1 MDFEDLDFGEFL
13 TDYDQICEPK
23 LPELLDSDYKNQPS
37 FINYDKP
44 SPFEEDLWSSRS
56 GTPQE
61 VALDCNPAVP
71 SNVREGKPK
80 EVALE
85 QSWTYQSSIPSNVRD
100 GCTKEVSLGQTRS
113 YQSTIPLSHGG
124 KAKQINLEQK
134 WTNQQ
139 VVSPYVR
146 GGDGKG
152 IGMEQ
157 AWPRQ
162 PNLPRNLGQSERRG
176 VESSGNCG
184 NIIPRFVGG
193 PGEPNRPF
201 MFVLNGNTTYVAIP
215 VDYGTVS
222 RQLLLKD
229 IQTPSTSVNNPN
241 KEMNASRDRFKPS
254 SNLHRSPTRFQIA
267 RRYADIRPTRRV
279 KKKEIVSSSLN
290 AERWKKAIRETK
302 QVSLA
307 NPGGGGKL
315 RVQSQPRVKEKV
327 TSNVKVHRINV
338 FKAPRQSGQGMR
350 TTTNYFLDSEQPT
363 LIVYNES

>member
-13 TDYDQICEPK
+13 TDYDQYATICEPK

-44 SPFEEDLWSSRS
+44 SPFEEDLWSSR
-56 GTPQE
+56 
-61 VALDCNPAVP
+61 
-71 SNVREGKPK
+71 EGKPK

-85 QSWTYQSSIPSNVRD
+85 QSWTYQSSIPSNVRNVHF
-100 GCTKEVSLGQTRS
+100 CS
-113 YQSTIPLSHGG
+113 G

-139 VVSPYVR
+139 VVSPYVSGSYINDDFYR

-338 FKAPRQSGQGMR
+338 FKAPRQSGQGVSMR
-350 TTTNYFLDSEQPT
+350 KVAWLTITRN
-363 LIVYNES
+363 NE